1 MSIHIQPEQA
11 GRALR
16 PASGSPMSLY
26 AKPGHKKAAKV
37 LGYAVTLN
45 SFDAWCAASALW
57 RHHLTPQEAAG
68 LAWAALKAQEPEF
81 ALMTAD
87 AALGGGGAPLPTLID
102 VIDEAGFWADTAT
115 PDERAAYAVACFN
128 RFSKLERDEFRAF
141 VEAR

>member
-1 MSIHIQPEQA
+1 MVCCI
-11 GRALR
+11 G
-16 PASGSPMSLY
+16 
-26 AKPGHKKAAKV
+26 
-37 LGYAVTLN
+37 AV
-45 SFDAWCAASALW
+45 AASPDATGGRW
-57 RHHLTPQEAAG
+57 T
-68 LAWAALKAQEPEF
+68 AWAALTAQEPEF